1 MAIGFAQHAD
11 SHAHFPI
18 DSHASCVA
26 QATRKKVSFATWVQF
41 ELAVGGL
48 LHNSYVNL
56 PEGTTPFLNDDF
68 DGRIGTRGSGRCR
81 GAGVPSVWARTSNFS
96 RRRGFTIKGA

>member
-11 SHAHFPI
+11 SHGHFPI

-48 LHNSYVNL
+48 LHTCVCVDIVVL
-56 PEGTTPFLNDDF
+56 
-68 DGRIGTRGSGRCR
+68 SGVICI
-81 GAGVPSVWARTSNFS
+81 VWCLCL
-96 RRRGFTIKGA
+96 

>member
-11 SHAHFPI
+11 SHGHFTI

-41 ELAVGGL
+41 ELAVGEL
-48 LHNSYVNL
+48 LH
-56 PEGTTPFLNDDF
+56 
-68 DGRIGTRGSGRCR
+68 I
-81 GAGVPSVWARTSNFS
+81 
-96 RRRGFTIKGA
+96 IK

>member
-11 SHAHFPI
+11 SHGHFPI

-48 LHNSYVNL
+48 LHTCVCVCGYCC
-56 PEGTTPFLNDDF
+56 F
-68 DGRIGTRGSGRCR
+68 
-81 GAGVPSVWARTSNFS
+81 VWCHLYCLVSLFVSACFS
-96 RRRGFTIKGA
+96 CFFACHCVCPHQIVM